1 MILYLIQFEGG
12 EYLIEITIVD
22 KNDILIASIQVGSK
36 TDIPFVIG
44 EIIEKNGYKVLIDE
58 EPEE

>member
-1 MILYLIQFEGG
+1 ML
-12 EYLIEITIVD
+12 EITIVD
-22 KNDILIASIQVGSK
+22 KDNVLIASIQVGSK

-58 EPEE
+58 EPEEWGVKHGLWRGETT